1 MAAHIFD
8 SNCTLE
14 NNFWERG
21 CGSNLSI
28 HTIVNDQ
35 RTKLLDNIS
44 LQCIWQETWGCKGSS
59 ECGDEASKVG
69 IPILR
74 KPTTCSMPNTLHQL
88 AMSWRPSIGRD
99 TRHNPLMITK
109 RLHLQELSSQIIFL
123 HFRMKCFQITSCSSL
138 SNVIA
143 HSNDLPDCSR
153 VTTLESILKT
163 NRYTMKSCLNSD
175 QDTKHIIFLCYF
187 CIWNWYASKCGE
199 NKQDLDYIS

>member
-59 ECGDEASKVG
+59 ECGDEASKMG
-69 IPILR
+69 IPILS

-109 RLHLQELSSQIIFL
+109 RLHLQELSSEF
-123 HFRMKCFQITSCSSL
+123 F
-138 SNVIA
+138 
-143 HSNDLPDCSR
+143 
-153 VTTLESILKT
+153 
-163 NRYTMKSCLNSD
+163 
-175 QDTKHIIFLCYF
+175 F
-187 CIWNWYASKCGE
+187 CILEWNAFRSLAALLSAMSLHIPMTCPIA
-199 NKQDLDYIS
+199 QV